1 MREIVMTDV
10 AGVNPEALDASLRAA
25 LGATVKGISLRR
37 GQVIV
42 HLAADA
48 SPQQVASARSLV
60 LRHDPQQLS
69 EKQQEQKQREQQIKA
84 AHTDALAA
92 RQAATGNADINE
104 QVALLTR
111 RIDWLEK
118 SLEAL
123 ATGAGAKLAG

>member
-1 MREIVMTDV
+1 MREIVITDMS
-10 AGVNPEALDASLRAA
+10 GVNLEALDASLRQA
-25 LGATVKGISLRR
+25 LGATVAGISLRR
-37 GQVIV
+37 AQVIV

-60 LRHDPQQLS
+60 QRHDPQQLS

-84 AHTDALAA
+84 AHADALAA
-92 RQAATGNADINE
+92 RKAATGGDINE

-118 SLEAL
+118 MLEAL
-123 ATGAGAKLAG
+123 AAGAKLAG

>member
-1 MREIVMTDV
+1 MREIIIRDMS
-10 AGVNPEALDASLRAA
+10 GVNLEALDASLRQA
-25 LGATVKGISLRR
+25 LGATVAGISLRR

-60 LRHDPQQLS
+60 QRHDPQQLS
-69 EKQQEQKQREQQIKA
+69 QKQQEQEQREQQIKA

-92 RQAATGNADINE
+92 RKAAKSGDVSE
-104 QVALLTR
+104 QIALLTR

-118 SLEAL
+118 MLEAL
-123 ATGAGAKLAG
+123 ATGAKLAG

>member
-1 MREIVMTDV
+1 MREIVITDMS
-10 AGVNPEALDASLRAA
+10 GVNLEALDASLRQA

-42 HLAADA
+42 HLATDA

-60 LRHDPQQLS
+60 QRHDPQQLS
-69 EKQQEQKQREQQIKA
+69 QEQQEQKQREQQIKA
-84 AHTDALAA
+84 AHEDALAA
-92 RQAATGNADINE
+92 RQAATGGADINE

-118 SLEAL
+118 MLEAL
-123 ATGAGAKLAG
+123 AAGAKLAG

>member
-1 MREIVMTDV
+1 MREIVITDMS
-10 AGVNPEALDASLRAA
+10 GVNLEALDASLRQA
-25 LGATVKGISLRR
+25 LGAAVAGISLRR
-37 GQVIV
+37 AQVIV

-60 LRHDPQQLS
+60 QRHDPQQLS

-84 AHTDALAA
+84 AHADALAA
-92 RQAATGNADINE
+92 RQAATGADINE

-118 SLEAL
+118 MLEAL
-123 ATGAGAKLAG
+123 AAGAKLAG

>member
-1 MREIVMTDV
+1 MREIVIADLQ
-10 AGVNPEALDASLRAA
+10 GVNPEALDASLRQA
-25 LGATVKGISLRR
+25 LGATARGISLRR

-69 EKQQEQKQREQQIKA
+69 QKQQEQKQREQQIKA
-84 AHTDALAA
+84 AHEDALAA
-92 RQAATGNADINE
+92 RQAATGGADISE

-118 SLEAL
+118 MLEAL
-123 ATGAGAKLAG
+123 ATGAKLAG

>member
-42 HLAADA
+42 HLAAEA

-60 LRHDPQQLS
+60 QRHDPQQLS
-69 EKQQEQKQREQQIKA
+69 QEQQEQKQREQQIKA
-84 AHTDALAA
+84 AHEDALAA
-92 RQAATGNADINE
+92 RQSATGGADISE

-118 SLEAL
+118 ALEAL
-123 ATGAGAKLAG
+123 AAGAKLAG

>member
-60 LRHDPQQLS
+60 QRHDPQQLS
-69 EKQQEQKQREQQIKA
+69 QKQQAQKQREQQIKA

-92 RQAATGNADINE
+92 RKAATGNADINE

-123 ATGAGAKLAG
+123 AAGAKLAG

>member
-1 MREIVMTDV
+1 MP
-10 AGVNPEALDASLRAA
+10 ACAQA

-42 HLAADA
+42 HLATDA

-60 LRHDPQQLS
+60 QRHDPQQLS
-69 EKQQEQKQREQQIKA
+69 QEQQEQKQREQQIKA
-84 AHTDALAA
+84 AHEDALAA

-118 SLEAL
+118 ALEAL
-123 ATGAGAKLAG
+123 AAGAKLAN